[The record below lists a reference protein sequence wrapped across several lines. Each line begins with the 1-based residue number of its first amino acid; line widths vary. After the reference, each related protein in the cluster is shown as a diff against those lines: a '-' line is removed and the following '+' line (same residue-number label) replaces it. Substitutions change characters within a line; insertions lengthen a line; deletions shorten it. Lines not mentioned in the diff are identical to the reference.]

1 MADGSKPKGPPRAG
15 SSQEPFQNLDSV
27 MPSKHQ
33 MPRQKAPT
41 LSDVPT
47 SELFDDDDEFT
58 PIHGLGDLAM
68 SLGAIKRTSAEM
80 RVTLEHVKGSVDAQ
94 GTKLDGLGERTVN
107 LQTRQKT
114 SEARLKVL
122 ESDTKS
128 LALPRPH
135 DCHQEGD
142 IEGIK
147 DEGRQTR
154 LEVQTIVSRVAVAET
169 QVKTVKEKIKE
180 DGEKTDKRWGRVW
193 AIGGML
199 ALFVLA
205 AVGGWIATL
214 FTMRAD
220 VQHLGAEQTKLRAT
234 VEKGARSTTESTAK
248 MTAASTKVT
257 EATAK
262 LTAKLTAETDA
273 GHLTDPLELLWCDLG
288 DREKTRQKRIRGRDK
303 IPTKR
308 CPR

>member
-1 MADGSKPKGPPRAG
+1 MGKYPKKESPQVGFCKETFPDLDDAMKPK
-15 SSQEPFQNLDSV
+15 
-27 MPSKHQ
+27 HQ
-33 MPRQKAPT
+33 ISHKKVPT

-58 PIHGLGDLAM
+58 PIHGLGDLAI
-68 SLGAIKRTSAEM
+68 SLSTIKRTSAEM

-107 LQTRQKT
+107 LQARQRT
-114 SEARLKVL
+114 SEARLNVL
-122 ESDTKS
+122 ERDTKA
-128 LALPRPH
+128 LASPRPH

-142 IEGIK
+142 INEIK

-154 LEVQTIVSRVAVAET
+154 LEVQTIVSRVAVAEM
-169 QVKTVKEKIKE
+169 QVKTVKEKVKD

-193 AIGGML
+193 AIGGTL
-199 ALFVLA
+199 AFFVLA

-234 VEKGARSTTESTAK
+234 VEKGARSTT
-248 MTAASTKVT
+248 AASTKMTEATTKMT

-262 LTAKLTAETDA
+262 LTAESDA
-273 GHLTDPLELLWCDLG
+273 APSPDPLELLWCELG
-288 DREKTRQKRIRGRDK
+288 NREKARQKRIRGRDK
-303 IPTKR
+303 IPMMR
-308 CPR
+308 CPK